1 MHEILKKLFASGFSF
16 GLIVPMLA
24 ILLATTSPVVA
35 SGEDCSVPL
44 DVGFD
49 SSVAEVVD
57 VDENPWNWWGQQP
70 NQNTDLLPLTED
82 LYVEI
87 DLQRNYAQAVRLEL
101 VTGYSYTFCVEF
113 NSDPDNPPTDDPKGD
128 VYLFDS
134 ANWRRY
140 QDEYEMTSE
149 GWETPEEVIDMI
161 PVEWRDMVVFLP
173 FRDAHAYEE
182 KRSTSFSTALDND
195 NKAFISWFGENSDA
209 EYFLALDNWNNSRP
223 NDASVVDGDMIVQ
236 VWVEVEERLTLP
248 KFTAYVIVGLLPLS
262 CVIVPILMHSR
273 YHASGTE
280 ESQEKQELVPLLE
293 Q

>member
-35 SGEDCSVPL
+35 SGDDCSVPL

-49 SSVAEVVD
+49 SSVAEVVE

-195 NKAFISWFGENSDA
+195 NKAFISWFGDNSDA

>member
-1 MHEILKKLFASGFSF
+1 MHEIPKKLFASGFSF

-49 SSVAEVVD
+49 SSVAEVVE

-236 VWVEVEERLTLP
+236 VWVEVEDRLTLP

>member
-35 SGEDCSVPL
+35 SGDDCSVPL

-49 SSVAEVVD
+49 SSVAEVVE

>member
-1 MHEILKKLFASGFSF
+1 
-16 GLIVPMLA
+16 MLA

-35 SGEDCSVPL
+35 SGDDCSVPL

-49 SSVAEVVD
+49 SSVAEVVEID
-57 VDENPWNWWGQQP
+57 DNPWNWWGQP

-113 NSDPDNPPTDDPKGD
+113 NSDPDNPPTDNPKGD

-195 NKAFISWFGENSDA
+195 NKAFISWFGDNSDA

>member
-35 SGEDCSVPL
+35 SGDDCSVPL

-49 SSVAEVVD
+49 SSVAEVVE
-57 VDENPWNWWGQQP
+57 VDDNPWNWWGQQS
-70 NQNTDLLPLTED
+70 NQNADLLPLTED

-113 NSDPDNPPTDDPKGD
+113 NSDPDNPPTEDPKGD

-195 NKAFISWFGENSDA
+195 NKAFISWFGDNSDA

-236 VWVEVEERLTLP
+236 VWVEVEDRLTLP
-248 KFTAYVIVGLLPLS
+248 KFTAYIIVGLLPLS

-273 YHASGTE
+273 YHSSGTE
-280 ESQEKQELVPLLE
+280 ESQEMQELVPLLE

>member
-35 SGEDCSVPL
+35 SGDDCSVPL

-49 SSVAEVVD
+49 SSVAEVVE

-70 NQNTDLLPLTED
+70 NQNIDLLPLTED

-195 NKAFISWFGENSDA
+195 NKAFISWFGDNSDA

>member
-35 SGEDCSVPL
+35 SGDDCSVPL

-49 SSVAEVVD
+49 SSVAEVVE
-57 VDENPWNWWGQQP
+57 VEENSWNWWGQP
-70 NQNTDLLPLTED
+70 NPNNDLLPLTED

-101 VTGYSYTFCVEF
+101 VTGYSYTFCIEF

-149 GWETPEEVIDMI
+149 GWETPDEVIDMI

-182 KRSTSFSTALDND
+182 RRSTSFSTALDSD

-236 VWVEVEERLTLP
+236 VWVEVEDRLTLP
-248 KFTAYVIVGLLPLS
+248 KFTAYIIVGLLPLS

-273 YHASGTE
+273 YHSSGIE

>member
-49 SSVAEVVD
+49 SSVAEVVE

-161 PVEWRDMVVFLP
+161 PVEWRDMVVVLA

-195 NKAFISWFGENSDA
+195 NKAFISWFGDNSDA

>member
-24 ILLATTSPVVA
+24 ILLATSSPVVA
-35 SGEDCSVPL
+35 SGDDCSVPL

-49 SSVAEVVD
+49 PSVAEVVE
-57 VDENPWNWWGQQP
+57 VDDNPWNWWGQQR
-70 NQNTDLLPLTED
+70 NQDVDLLPLTED

-182 KRSTSFSTALDND
+182 KRSTSFSTALDSD

-248 KFTAYVIVGLLPLS
+248 KFTAYIIVGLLPLS

>member
-35 SGEDCSVPL
+35 SGDDCSVPL

-49 SSVAEVVD
+49 SSVAEVVE

-195 NKAFISWFGENSDA
+195 NKAFISWFGDNSDA

-236 VWVEVEERLTLP
+236 VWVEVEDRLTLP

>member
-35 SGEDCSVPL
+35 SGDDCSVPL

-49 SSVAEVVD
+49 SSVAEVVE

-195 NKAFISWFGENSDA
+195 NKAFISWFGDNSDA

-280 ESQEKQELVPLLE
+280 ESQEKHVLVPLLE

>member
-35 SGEDCSVPL
+35 SGDDCSVPL

-49 SSVAEVVD
+49 SSVAEVVE

-113 NSDPDNPPTDDPKGD
+113 NSDPDNPPTEDPKGD

-195 NKAFISWFGENSDA
+195 NKAFISWFGDNSDA

-236 VWVEVEERLTLP
+236 VWVEVEDRLTLP

>member
-35 SGEDCSVPL
+35 SGDDCSVPL

-49 SSVAEVVD
+49 SSVAEVVE
-57 VDENPWNWWGQQP
+57 VDDNPWNWWGQQP
-70 NQNTDLLPLTED
+70 NQNADLLPLTED

-113 NSDPDNPPTDDPKGD
+113 NSDPDNPPTEDPKGD

-195 NKAFISWFGENSDA
+195 NKAFISWFGDNSDA

>member
-1 MHEILKKLFASGFSF
+1 VHDILKKLFASGFSF

-35 SGEDCSVPL
+35 SGDDCSVPL

-49 SSVAEVVD
+49 SSVAEVVE
-57 VDENPWNWWGQQP
+57 VDDNPWNWWGQQP
-70 NQNTDLLPLTED
+70 NQNADLLPLTED

-87 DLQRNYAQAVRLEL
+87 DLQRNYAQAVRMEL

-113 NSDPDNPPTDDPKGD
+113 NSDPDNPPTEDPKGD

-182 KRSTSFSTALDND
+182 KRSASFSTALDND
-195 NKAFISWFGENSDA
+195 NKAFISWFGDNSDA

-236 VWVEVEERLTLP
+236 VWVEVEDRLTLP
-248 KFTAYVIVGLLPLS
+248 KFTAYIIVGLLPLS

-273 YHASGTE
+273 YHSSGTE
-280 ESQEKQELVPLLE
+280 EIQEKQELVPLLE

>member
-35 SGEDCSVPL
+35 SGDDCSVPL

-49 SSVAEVVD
+49 SSVAEVVE
-57 VDENPWNWWGQQP
+57 VDDNPWNWWGQQP
-70 NQNTDLLPLTED
+70 NQNADLLPLTED

-113 NSDPDNPPTDDPKGD
+113 NSDPDNPPTEDPKGD

-195 NKAFISWFGENSDA
+195 NKAFISWFGDNSDA

-236 VWVEVEERLTLP
+236 VWVEVEDRLTLP
-248 KFTAYVIVGLLPLS
+248 KFTAYIIVGLLPLS

-273 YHASGTE
+273 YHSSGTE
-280 ESQEKQELVPLLE
+280 ESQEMQELVPLLE

>member
-35 SGEDCSVPL
+35 SGDDCSVPL

-49 SSVAEVVD
+49 SSVAEVVE
-57 VDENPWNWWGQQP
+57 VDDNPWNWWGQQS
-70 NQNTDLLPLTED
+70 NQNADLLPLTED

-113 NSDPDNPPTDDPKGD
+113 NSDPDNPPTEDPKGD

-149 GWETPEEVIDMI
+149 GWETPEEVLDMI

-195 NKAFISWFGENSDA
+195 NKAFISWFGDNSDA

-236 VWVEVEERLTLP
+236 VWVEVEDRLTLP
-248 KFTAYVIVGLLPLS
+248 KFTAYIIVGLLPLS

>member
-16 GLIVPMLA
+16 GLILPMLA
-24 ILLATTSPVVA
+24 ILLATTNPVVA
-35 SGEDCSVPL
+35 SGDDCSVPL

-49 SSVAEVVD
+49 SSVAEVVE
-57 VDENPWNWWGQQP
+57 VEENSWNWWGQP
-70 NQNTDLLPLTED
+70 NPDDDLLPLTED

-87 DLQRNYAQAVRLEL
+87 DLQENYAQAVRLEL

-134 ANWRRY
+134 ANWGRY
-140 QDEYEMTSE
+140 QDEYVMTSE
-149 GWETPEEVIDMI
+149 GWEGPVEVIDMI

-195 NKAFISWFGENSDA
+195 NKAFISWFGDNSDA

-223 NDASVVDGDMIVQ
+223 NDASAVDGDMIVQ
-236 VWVEVEERLTLP
+236 VWIEVEDRITLP
-248 KFTAYVIVGLLPLS
+248 KFTAYIIVGLLPLS
-262 CVIVPILMHSR
+262 CVIVPILIHSR
-273 YHASGTE
+273 YHSNGTG

>member
-49 SSVAEVVD
+49 SSVAEVVE
-57 VDENPWNWWGQQP
+57 VDDNPWNWWGQQP
-70 NQNTDLLPLTED
+70 NQNADLLPLTED

-113 NSDPDNPPTDDPKGD
+113 NSDPDNPPTEDPKGD

-195 NKAFISWFGENSDA
+195 NKAFISWFGDNSDA

-236 VWVEVEERLTLP
+236 VWVEVEDRLTLP
-248 KFTAYVIVGLLPLS
+248 KFTAYIIVGLLPLS

-273 YHASGTE
+273 YHSSGTE
-280 ESQEKQELVPLLE
+280 ESQEMQELVPLLE

>member
-35 SGEDCSVPL
+35 SGDDCSVPL

-49 SSVAEVVD
+49 SSVAEVVE
-57 VDENPWNWWGQQP
+57 VDDNPWNWWGQQP
-70 NQNTDLLPLTED
+70 NQNADLLPLTED

-87 DLQRNYAQAVRLEL
+87 DLQRNYAQAVRMEL

-113 NSDPDNPPTDDPKGD
+113 NSDPDNPPTEDPKGD

-182 KRSTSFSTALDND
+182 KRSASFSTALDND
-195 NKAFISWFGENSDA
+195 NKAFISWFGDNSDA

-236 VWVEVEERLTLP
+236 VWVEVEDRLTLP
-248 KFTAYVIVGLLPLS
+248 KFTAYIIVGLLPLS

-273 YHASGTE
+273 YHSSGTE
-280 ESQEKQELVPLLE
+280 EIQEKQELVPLLE

>member
-49 SSVAEVVD
+49 SSVAEVVE

-70 NQNTDLLPLTED
+70 NQNIDLLPLTED

>member
-1 MHEILKKLFASGFSF
+1 VHEILKKLFASGFSF

-35 SGEDCSVPL
+35 SGDDCSVPL

-49 SSVAEVVD
+49 SSVAEVVE

-195 NKAFISWFGENSDA
+195 NKAFISWFGDNSDA

>member
-113 NSDPDNPPTDDPKGD
+113 NSDPDNPPTEDPKGD

-195 NKAFISWFGENSDA
+195 NKAFISWFGDNSDA

>member
-1 MHEILKKLFASGFSF
+1 VHEILKKLFASGFSF

-35 SGEDCSVPL
+35 SGDDCSVPL

-49 SSVAEVVD
+49 SSVAEVVE
-57 VDENPWNWWGQQP
+57 VEENSWNWWGQP
-70 NQNTDLLPLTED
+70 NPNNDLLPLTED

-101 VTGYSYTFCVEF
+101 VTGYSYTFCIEF

-149 GWETPEEVIDMI
+149 GWETPDEVIDMI

-182 KRSTSFSTALDND
+182 RRSTSFSTALDSD

-236 VWVEVEERLTLP
+236 VWVEVEDRLTLP
-248 KFTAYVIVGLLPLS
+248 KFTAYIIVGLLPLS

-273 YHASGTE
+273 YHSSGIE

>member
-1 MHEILKKLFASGFSF
+1 MHDILKKLFASGFSF

-35 SGEDCSVPL
+35 SGDDCSVPL

-49 SSVAEVVD
+49 SSVAEVVE
-57 VDENPWNWWGQQP
+57 VDDNPWNWWGQQP
-70 NQNTDLLPLTED
+70 NQNADLLPLTED

-87 DLQRNYAQAVRLEL
+87 DLQRNYAQAVRMEL

-113 NSDPDNPPTDDPKGD
+113 NSDPDNPPTEDPKGD

-182 KRSTSFSTALDND
+182 KRSASFSTALDND
-195 NKAFISWFGENSDA
+195 NKAFISWFGDNSDA

-236 VWVEVEERLTLP
+236 VWVEVEDRLTLP
-248 KFTAYVIVGLLPLS
+248 KFTAYIIVGLLPLS

-273 YHASGTE
+273 YHSSGTE
-280 ESQEKQELVPLLE
+280 EIQEKQELVPLLE

>member
-195 NKAFISWFGENSDA
+195 NKAFISWFGDNSDA

>member
-1 MHEILKKLFASGFSF
+1 VHEILKKLFASGFSF

-49 SSVAEVVD
+49 SSVAEVVE

>member
-1 MHEILKKLFASGFSF
+1 VHEILKKLFASGFSF

-49 SSVAEVVD
+49 SSVAEVVE

-195 NKAFISWFGENSDA
+195 NKAFISWFGDNSDA

>member
-1 MHEILKKLFASGFSF
+1 MHEILKKLFASGFSI

-35 SGEDCSVPL
+35 SGDDCSVPL

-49 SSVAEVVD
+49 SSVAEVVE

-70 NQNTDLLPLTED
+70 NQNADLLPLTED

-113 NSDPDNPPTDDPKGD
+113 NSDPDNPPTEDPKGD

-195 NKAFISWFGENSDA
+195 NKAFISWFGDNSDA

>member
-49 SSVAEVVD
+49 SSVAEVVE
-57 VDENPWNWWGQQP
+57 VDENPWNWWGQQS

-195 NKAFISWFGENSDA
+195 NKAFISWFGDNSDA

>member
-35 SGEDCSVPL
+35 SGDDCSVPL

-49 SSVAEVVD
+49 SSVAEVVE
-57 VDENPWNWWGQQP
+57 VDDNPWNWWGQQP

-195 NKAFISWFGENSDA
+195 NKAFISWFGDNSDA

>member
-35 SGEDCSVPL
+35 SGDDCSVPL

-49 SSVAEVVD
+49 SSVAEVVE

-182 KRSTSFSTALDND
+182 KEMLTVPPDSVANV
-195 NKAFISWFGENSDA
+195 
-209 EYFLALDNWNNSRP
+209 
-223 NDASVVDGDMIVQ
+223 ASVVDGDMIVQ

>member
-1 MHEILKKLFASGFSF
+1 VHEILKKLFASGFSF

-35 SGEDCSVPL
+35 SGDDCSVPL

-195 NKAFISWFGENSDA
+195 NKAFISWFGDNSDA

>member
-1 MHEILKKLFASGFSF
+1 M
-16 GLIVPMLA
+16 
-24 ILLATTSPVVA
+24 
-35 SGEDCSVPL
+35 
-44 DVGFD
+44 
-49 SSVAEVVD
+49 
-57 VDENPWNWWGQQP
+57 
-70 NQNTDLLPLTED
+70 
-82 LYVEI
+82 YVEI

-113 NSDPDNPPTDDPKGD
+113 NSDPDNPPTENPKGD

-195 NKAFISWFGENSDA
+195 NKAFISWFGDNSDA

-223 NDASVVDGDMIVQ
+223 NDASAVDGDMIVQ
-236 VWVEVEERLTLP
+236 VWIEVEDRITLP
-248 KFTAYVIVGLLPLS
+248 KFTAYIIVGLLPLS
-262 CVIVPILMHSR
+262 CVIVPILIHSR
-273 YHASGTE
+273 YHSNGTG

>member
-1 MHEILKKLFASGFSF
+1 MHQIVKKFFATGFSF
-16 GLIVPMLA
+16 GLIAPIFA
-24 ILLATTSPVVA
+24 ILIVSAGTVSA
-35 SGEDCSVPL
+35 SGNDCSVPL

-49 SSVAEVVD
+49 SDFAEVVEVED
-57 VDENPWNWWGQQP
+57 NPWWWGGSSG
-70 NQNTDLLPLTED
+70 NTDLSPLRDD

-87 DLQRNYAQAVRLEL
+87 DLARNYAQALRLEL

-128 VYLFDS
+128 VYLFNS
-134 ANWRRY
+134 ANWGRY
-140 QDEYEMTSE
+140 QDEYVMASE

-173 FRDAHAYEE
+173 FRDTHAYED

-223 NDASVVDGDMIVQ
+223 NDASAVDGDMIVQ
-236 VWVEVEERLTLP
+236 VWIEVEDRITLP
-248 KFTAYVIVGLLPLS
+248 KFTAYIIVGLLPLS
-262 CVIVPILMHSR
+262 CVIVPILIHSR
-273 YHASGTE
+273 YHANGTG